1 MMSPTRSARIVTW
14 LVASLGLSAGTLVML
29 AIPSRILFVD
39 RAHVDSAA
47 ATGERW
53 ACPMMDFIGN
63 KPGACPVCGMQFERV
78 TSGEITHEQQR
89 RMGVQTVTVAAGPAT
104 VVVRAYGAAEYDD
117 RFSQVVIARVGG
129 RIVKRHE
136 ATFGCCQEVLVG
148 DPIVD
153 LYSPEAFQAQG
164 ELAAAVRGG
173 NSELVTALEARF
185 ARWNLSSVAQAIK
198 EGKPPSDTVTILSP
212 VAGQAYLD
220 DQTMVNNTLMVGAEI
235 SADMPLLKLVDP
247 ARLVLVFHVPEPRAH
262 FLREGQRVRLS
273 SDDLGELPDID
284 AVVGRVSNELN
295 TQIRA
300 REVRVH
306 LAGGRR
312 HLLPGSLLNARIQ
325 AVLGPDLTPA
335 DPGDPSTWG
344 SFPLVP
350 KTAIL
355 STGVRSV
362 AWRVKGRSSS
372 KAVQFEPVSIAL
384 GPRLEDEDGN
394 DRYVIRAG
402 LQAGDEVATQA
413 LFLIDSQAQLAGS
426 ASLLFPDGAMGT
438 SGAAAIPA
446 STSAPAALP
455 AHQH

>member
-1 MMSPTRSARIVTW
+1 MRSHTRSASLVTW
-14 LVASLGLSAGTLVML
+14 LIAVLGLGAGALVML
-29 AIPSRILFVD
+29 VTPSRMLFVD
-39 RAHVDSAA
+39 HAETAPGA

-53 ACPMMDFIGN
+53 ACPMMDFIGS
-63 KPGACPVCGMQFERV
+63 KPGACPVCGMQLERV
-78 TSGEITHEQQR
+78 TAGEITREQQR

-117 RFSQVVIARVGG
+117 RFSQVVIARIGG

-148 DPIVD
+148 DPLVD

-164 ELAAAVRGG
+164 ELAAALKGG
-173 NSELVTALEARF
+173 NAELVTALEARF
-185 ARWNLSSVAQAIK
+185 ARWNLSHVAQAIK
-198 EGKPPSDTVTILSP
+198 EGTPSSDTVTILSP
-212 VAGQAYLD
+212 VGGQAYLD
-220 DQTMVNNTLMVGAEI
+220 DQAMVNNTLMVGAEI

-262 FLREGQRVRLS
+262 FLREGQHVRLS
-273 SDDLGELPDID
+273 SDDLGELPEID
-284 AVVGRVSNELN
+284 AVVGRVANELN
-295 TQIRA
+295 AQIRA

-306 LAGGRR
+306 IAGGRR

-335 DPGDPSTWG
+335 DPMDRSTWG

-362 AWRVKGRSSS
+362 AWRVKGRSSTG
-372 KAVQFEPVSIAL
+372 ALQFESVSVAL
-384 GPRLEDEDGN
+384 GPRLEDENGN

-402 LQAGDEVATQA
+402 LQTGDEIATQA

-426 ASLLFPDGAMGT
+426 ASLLFPDGAMG
-438 SGAAAIPA
+438 AATTPA
-446 STSAPAALP
+446 ASPAPAPAP